1 MVTYQV
7 PPDNRADMDPGHFA
21 DHTKISDNFSLLLM
35 MPSGDVTGATDR
47 TAIQARLSQGYEV
60 RLGPGDFYLN
70 DVLTPSSGSSLIGS
84 GIASTVIHQV
94 STSKNG
100 IDWAGGN
107 LSSVTVRSLT
117 LSGPNSGTGR
127 GISLVAS
134 TGGDPNV
141 QGCHFEDLLIID
153 FGSHG
158 FYAEILIVS
167 GLANVISRSN
177 GGDGFGLGGGTNTSV
192 TFQNCW
198 ADSNT
203 SAGYDLENVT
213 YSALIGCAAD
223 SNSIGFFI
231 YNCTGVSLS
240 GCGAEASATCFQ
252 VSGGTGITLAS
263 CFTFHCSGK
272 SFLVTS
278 LAKNVT
284 LIGCSENTP
293 SGSPTASFQ
302 FDTGTSVNVIG
313 WTFVTAAVQTA
324 PPNQLNDGSGNFA
337 VAGSSFLNTTNIYGI
352 TAHNAGTATAGS
364 APAITPTFAN
374 GTASQLAD
382 SSRDYMVYLQVGTPG
397 TAFTLAIGPTSGVAT
412 TIVSSATPTAAEL
425 FAVRLPAGWFLK
437 WAGTS
442 TTLARQTAVGC

>member
-7 PPDNRADMDPGHFA
+7 PPDNRADLDPGHFA

-47 TAIQARLSQGYEV
+47 TAIQARLSAGYEV

-70 DVLTPSSGSSLIGS
+70 DVLTPSNGSSLIGS
-84 GIASTVIHQV
+84 GIASTTIHQV
-94 STSKNG
+94 NTAKNG
-100 IDWAGGN
+100 ISWAGGN

-141 QGCHFEDLLIID
+141 QGCHFEDLVIID

-167 GLANVISRSN
+167 SLTNVICRSN
-177 GGDGFGLGGGTNTSV
+177 GGNGFSLGGGTNTSV
-192 TFQNCW
+192 TFSNCW

-203 SAGYDLENVT
+203 ASGYDLENVT

-223 SNSIGFFI
+223 NNAPGYFI
-231 YNCTGVSLS
+231 FNATGLSLS
-240 GCGAEASATCFQ
+240 GCGAEGSATCFQ
-252 VSGGTGITLAS
+252 ISGGTGITLES

-272 SFLVTS
+272 SFWATGS
-278 LAKNVT
+278 AKNVT
-284 LIGCSENTP
+284 FTGCSENTP
-293 SGSPTASFQ
+293 SAGVTASFQ
-302 FDTGTSVNVIG
+302 FDAGTSVNVIG
-313 WTFVTAAVQTA
+313 WSFVTAAIQTA
-324 PPNQLNDGSGNFA
+324 PPNQLNDGAGNLA
-337 VAGSSFLNTTNIYGI
+337 IAGGSFLNTASVFGLASFY
-352 TAHNAGTATAGS
+352 AGTSTVNS

-374 GTASQLAD
+374 GTAAQLSD
-382 SSRDYMVYLQVGTPG
+382 VTRDYMVYLQIGTPG

-412 TIVSSATPTAAEL
+412 TIVSSATPTATEL
-425 FAVRLPAGWFLK
+425 LAVRLPAGWFLK